1 MKRPTLQRVLLLAA
15 LATCKAQ
22 AATTGLQPLDSVRA
36 AALQAV
42 GGPQAQGEARL
53 DSSLRLPACGQPL
66 QAVAS
71 GTRMAQVRCDDAP
84 GWKIFVPVTV
94 RREADVVVV
103 GAPLRPGQPLSDA
116 QLLVQRRDL
125 GTTEGA
131 TFSDPAQLAGSVT
144 RRALSAGDV
153 VTAADLQEGEP
164 LKRGDP
170 VVLVSRVG
178 GAEIR
183 MPGVALGNAQVGQ
196 RVAVQNSSSNKV
208 IRGKVSA
215 EPGVVEVVQ

>member
-1 MKRPTLQRVLLLAA
+1 MNRCLASIVLILIA
-15 LATCKAQ
+15 LAPSSGR
-22 AATTGLQPLDSVRA
+22 AAALQPLDTVRA

-42 GGPQAQGEARL
+42 GGPQAQGQARL
-53 DSSLRLPACGQPL
+53 DGALRLAACTQPL

-71 GTRMAQVRCDDAP
+71 GTRMAQVRCDDTP
-84 GWKIFVPVTV
+84 GWKIYVPVTL
-94 RREADVVVV
+94 RREAEVVVV
-103 GAPLRPGQPLSDA
+103 NSPVRVGQPIAPGQLI
-116 QLLVQRRDL
+116 VQKRDL
-125 GTTEGA
+125 GTTDGA
-131 TFSDPAQLAGSVT
+131 PFSDPAQLVGAITS
-144 RRALSAGDV
+144 RALSAGDI
-153 VTAADLQEGEP
+153 VTSGDLQQGQP

-183 MPGVALGNAQVGQ
+183 MPGVALGSAQVGQ
-196 RVAVQNSSSNKV
+196 RVAVQNTSSSKV